1 VRIKNVQDKTN
12 LNIKVI
18 WVNTEQ
24 TSFVQTLNNF
34 KKIKKVSKNILQ
46 KTLMFK
52 LKHSLSLDN
61 EKIFILI
68 DSKKGEFGVI
78 KNKELL
84 MYCVLG
90 FTKNSLMFPDIFKKL
105 NLIAFN
111 FIDVFDSAFKIQTQ
125 TLNFKRFDDCFSL
138 KDLDGFMYEHKFVKN
153 IKNNV
158 QQTNVKSHEYIKI

>member
-78 KNKELL
+78 KNKDLILKGL
-84 MYCVLG
+84 M
-90 FTKNSLMFPDIFKKL
+90 I
-105 NLIAFN
+105 
-111 FIDVFDSAFKIQTQ
+111 VF
-125 TLNFKRFDDCFSL
+125 
-138 KDLDGFMYEHKFVKN
+138 H
-153 IKNNV
+153 
-158 QQTNVKSHEYIKI
+158 